1 MRVTHLLDIDTV
13 VYRPHGLE
21 VIAHAMFE
29 VSREVVDAEEILEV
43 FGLGVEG
50 GAPGVHPLYDGGHIT
65 EYYSVHDS

>member
-1 MRVTHLLDIDTV
+1 
-13 VYRPHGLE
+13 
-21 VIAHAMFE
+21 MFE

-65 EYYSVHDS
+65 EYYSVHDSWNIGTGIRNYNGYRITWL